1 MVTNL
6 VNEAHEAC
14 ENWFSLIASQNVE
27 EAMAAV
33 ITFEGCKN
41 DK

>member
-6 VNEAHEAC
+6 VNEAC

-33 ITFEGCKN
+33 ITFEGCK
-41 DK
+41 K